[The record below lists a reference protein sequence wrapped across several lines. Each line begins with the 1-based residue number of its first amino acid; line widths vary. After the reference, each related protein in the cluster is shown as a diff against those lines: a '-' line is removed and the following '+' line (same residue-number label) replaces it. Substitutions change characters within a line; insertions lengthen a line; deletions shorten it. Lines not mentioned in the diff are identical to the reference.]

1 MAGRQTG
8 PGYAVVRP
16 LFLDSNVP
24 ILAFGAASPLCD
36 ACRAVLA
43 AGSAGLARLHL
54 SVEGGQEFL
63 FHRLRRTGDPGRAA
77 REFALLDGGV
87 VWHPFDDDILR
98 AAADVVGRGQLRGR
112 DAVHAVTAVRA
123 GFTEFVSLD
132 PDFDAAPGL
141 TRLDPRDL
149 RF

>member
-1 MAGRQTG
+1 M
-8 PGYAVVRP
+8 RP
-16 LFLDSNVP
+16 LFLDSSVP
-24 ILAFGAASPLCD
+24 ILAFGAASPLRD

-98 AAADVVGRGQLRGR
+98 AAAHVVGRGQLRGR

-149 RF
+149 HF